1 MGICLNAFP
10 LPGSNL
16 LDSSNCTD
24 LSRPLEVGSSHL
36 EHMLPG
42 LPPGWS
48 PSRRL
53 PRLTVRCLDS
63 KGPCALRCTS
73 QPPCE
78 VGTVPLASKEE
89 PDSETLRSMPKVTQL
104 VNGRGK
110 SGPGL
115 SPLSATADEPAC
127 AEVATA
133 LQTGWEGRP
142 EVREELLPNEE
153 IPFSFSLKK
162 ENARVLSARCEGW
175 MPSLFWFCEVL
186 CEGKSHEHTSPPSE
200 S

>member
-1 MGICLNAFP
+1 MVPTQLW
-10 LPGSNL
+10 GSVSTPSL
-16 LDSSNCTD
+16 CQAAIFWTAVTARTSPDPSRSAAHTSSTCC
-24 LSRPLEVGSSHL
+24 PE
-36 EHMLPG
+36 

-48 PSRRL
+48 PSRRP

-162 ENARVLSARCEGW
+162 RKC
-175 MPSLFWFCEVL
+175 PCPFCSL
-186 CEGKSHEHTSPPSE
+186 
-200 S
+200 